1 MVIEAV
7 LTAAIQRVLER
18 GLLDWGPEVPAFEQE
33 FAAWIGVPYAVGA
46 ASGTAALRL
55 ALLALGIGPGDE
67 VITVPNSDISTT
79 AAIHHVGARAVWV
92 DVESDTMNMDPA
104 LVEQAITPR
113 TRALLP
119 VHLYGHPADMPNLT
133 AIARRHDLYVIE
145 DACLALGASIDGV
158 PVGAW
163 GDLACFSHAPS
174 KHLGACGSAG
184 TVVTASA
191 ALVEQLQLH
200 AGYGQ
205 QRARSYERA
214 LAGTGQHFLVEGRNE
229 RLDELQAAILRAK
242 LPRLSGAIADRCAHA
257 EAYTAALSGLPITLP
272 RPRPGAV
279 HTYRNYVIRVNER
292 AAVQHHLAE
301 RGIATSV
308 IYIPP
313 LHLQPAYRHLG
324 HGPGS
329 FPVTEQAAAELIALP
344 IGPDLGVETR
354 DAVIAGLHAILQ

>member
-1 MVIEAV
+1 MAIEPA
-7 LTAAIQRVLER
+7 LTAAVHRVLER
-18 GLLDWGPEVPAFEQE
+18 GLLDWGPEVPAFEAE
-33 FAAWIGVPYAVGA
+33 FAAWVGVPYAVGA

-79 AAIHHVGARAVWV
+79 AAIHQVGATAVWV
-92 DVESDTMNMDPA
+92 DVEADTMNMDPH

-119 VHLYGHPADMPNLT
+119 VHLYGQPADLPRLM
-133 AIARRHDLYVIE
+133 AIAQRHKLHLIE
-145 DACLALGASIDGV
+145 DACLALGASVNGV

-184 TVVTASA
+184 TVVTANA
-191 ALVEQLQLH
+191 ALVEQLQLY

-205 QRARSYERA
+205 PRARSYTRA

-242 LPRLSGAIADRCAHA
+242 LPHLSAAIAARRDHA
-257 EAYTAALSGLPITLP
+257 AAYTLALRHLPLKLP
-272 RPRPGAV
+272 LERPDTV
-279 HTYRNYVIRVNER
+279 HTYRNYVIRVNDR
-292 AAVQHHLAE
+292 DAVQQQLAA

-308 IYIPP
+308 IYVPP
-313 LHLQPAYRHLG
+313 LHLQPAYRRLG
-324 HGPGS
+324 YGPGS

-344 IGPDLGVETR
+344 IGPDLAVETR
-354 DAVIAGLHAILQ
+354 EVVIAALQASL